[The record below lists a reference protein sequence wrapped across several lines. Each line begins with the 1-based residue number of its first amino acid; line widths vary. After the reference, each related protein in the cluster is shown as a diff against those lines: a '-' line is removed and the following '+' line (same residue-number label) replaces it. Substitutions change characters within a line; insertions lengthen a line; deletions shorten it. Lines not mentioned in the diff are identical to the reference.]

1 MKPDDLK
8 RNYRANRD
16 DIVLMARKAGGIECD
31 CCLPYLQDYSEKEL
45 ADFLERFAELVAAA
59 EREKVARWMME
70 RGYATGHGDT
80 IEELL
85 NELEWQVVER
95 EREIHT
101 KLPVRQQSSRQEVQ

>member
-1 MKPDDLK
+1 
-8 RNYRANRD
+8 
-16 DIVLMARKAGGIECD
+16 
-31 CCLPYLQDYSEKEL
+31 
-45 ADFLERFAELVAAA
+45 
-59 EREKVARWMME
+59 MME